1 MCYVSLCFSLLKD
14 NLTLKASIL
23 YGISISII
31 ALSYYNAYAYVLG
44 GIIYFILI
52 FVKKKDKKLS
62 FEGKKFFKYGLLIS
76 LIVIVL
82 CGYFFIRTAIVND
95 GDFLGMNSFLEACE
109 NTKDPNPNIK
119 PSTRDTP
126 KNLGMSMWEAM
137 WTKHYMGESYV
148 SLASKSL

>member
-1 MCYVSLCFSLLKD
+1 MIVFSSLIPQLTFLSSYVNNDIIALAGCAMLVYAFLLLKD

-52 FVKKKDKKLS
+52 FVKKKDKKLT

-95 GDFLGMNSFLEACE
+95 GDFLGMNSFLGG
-109 NTKDPNPNIK
+109 
-119 PSTRDTP
+119 
-126 KNLGMSMWEAM
+126 L
-137 WTKHYMGESYV
+137 
-148 SLASKSL
+148 

>member
-1 MCYVSLCFSLLKD
+1 MIVFSSLIPQLTFLSSYVNNDIIALAGCAMLVYAFLLLKD

-52 FVKKKDKKLS
+52 FVKKKDKKLT

-95 GDFLGMNSFLEACE
+95 GDFLGMNSFL
-109 NTKDPNPNIK
+109 
-119 PSTRDTP
+119 
-126 KNLGMSMWEAM
+126 G
-137 WTKHYMGESYV
+137 
-148 SLASKSL
+148 SL